1 MLLTGCLGVA
11 PSNGVSPN
19 QRYHLAVV
27 EAHAAEDVAD
37 VLDRSTDRSLVR
49 VGKAA

>member
-1 MLLTGCLGVA
+1 MLLTGSVGVA
-11 PSNGVSPN
+11 PSHGVSPN
-19 QRYHLAVV
+19 KRHHLAVV

-37 VLDRSTDRSLVR
+37 VLDRSADRSLVG